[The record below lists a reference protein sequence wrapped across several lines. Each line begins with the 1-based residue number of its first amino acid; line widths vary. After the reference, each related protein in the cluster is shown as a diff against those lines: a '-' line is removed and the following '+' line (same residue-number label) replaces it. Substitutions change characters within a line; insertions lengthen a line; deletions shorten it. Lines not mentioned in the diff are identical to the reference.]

1 MSNDKFNRFL
11 GDSPGR
17 VLIRLIFLSLIVGI
31 ILAAL
36 DFSPLS
42 LIYSVQDFF
51 VRIWNM
57 GFSAIERFGSYFFLG
72 AIVVVPL
79 WFITRLMNWR
89 GR

>member
-1 MSNDKFNRFL
+1 MSNDNTNKFL

-17 VLIRLIFLSLIVGI
+17 VLVRLIFLSLIVGI

-36 DFSPLS
+36 DFSPLT
-42 LIYSVQDFF
+42 LIYSVQEFF
-51 VRIWNM
+51 VRVWNM

-72 AIVVVPL
+72 AMVVVPL
-79 WFITRLMNWR
+79 WFISRLLNWR

>member
-1 MSNDKFNRFL
+1 MSNDKFKQFL

-17 VLIRLIFLSLIVGI
+17 VLIRLIFLSLIAGI
-31 ILAAL
+31 ILASL
-36 DFSPLS
+36 DFSPLG
-42 LIYSVQDFF
+42 LIYAVQDFF

-57 GFSAIERFGSYFFLG
+57 GFAAIERFGSYFFLG

-79 WFITRLMNWR
+79 WFLSRLMNWR